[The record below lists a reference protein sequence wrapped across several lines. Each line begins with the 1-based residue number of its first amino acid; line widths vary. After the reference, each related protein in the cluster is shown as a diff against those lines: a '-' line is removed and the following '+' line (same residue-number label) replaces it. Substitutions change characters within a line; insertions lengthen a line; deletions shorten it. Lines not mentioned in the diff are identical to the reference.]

1 MHANHI
7 LRAIDVFSDATKWV
21 RDQEAE
27 RPKDLGPFEWFQS
40 LAFRWWKHIGIFEGT
55 SWFMNDRSWS
65 SNFKRPL
72 GVEGIPFSRI
82 FVVVVQHIILIKT
95 RNSVQIFSHY
105 EKTDFYFDHYRGPVR
120 RDSFLFSHRD
130 RTSCVLFSRTAIE
143 QESKKSMSLTNPQ
156 SRPVERNVFISKRH
170 QPANQAKPSQVS
182 SNCESMWSHSS
193 YGHARPHTMR
203 NCYKCLWI
211 WEEKINVCCTRSNY
225 HQQDAHCVYIV

>member
-1 MHANHI
+1 
-7 LRAIDVFSDATKWV
+7 
-21 RDQEAE
+21 
-27 RPKDLGPFEWFQS
+27 
-40 LAFRWWKHIGIFEGT
+40 
-55 SWFMNDRSWS
+55 MNDRSWS

-170 QPANQAKPSQVS
+170 QPANQAKPSQAKSAATASQCDLIAHMDTLV
-182 SNCESMWSHSS
+182 
-193 YGHARPHTMR
+193 HTR
-203 NCYKCLWI
+203 CAI
-211 WEEKINVCCTRSNY
+211 VINVYGFEKRK
-225 HQQDAHCVYIV
+225 